1 MRIHRIWS
9 IVVPYLI
16 VFSIFASLQIPQVF
30 AQSTPKVKFCL
41 DWAFQSAHSAWTIA
55 DELGYFKEAGIDVTI
70 DRGYG
75 SASTMAKVAAKAYH
89 FGFAPINSLIKFN
102 HENPDDQLITVL
114 NIYDASPEA
123 VIFLKKSGIKTPQ
136 DLLGRTLSA
145 TQGEG
150 TRLMFPL
157 FAKANNLD
165 MGKINWNY
173 VEPQLRDTLVI
184 QGHADG
190 TVGWVSTTALNMM
203 AAGVPKETIGYLTY
217 NAHGAELYSSGL
229 VARKDFVE
237 QNPEIVKAFVKGT
250 IKGIRELVANPEKAM
265 DSLKKRDPLLNLKIE
280 LMRHEFL
287 NEIALLTPHVLKN
300 GISDVVKERFERT
313 AIEVAAAFGLN
324 INPKLEDVYTDK
336 YLPPKSE
343 RMLK

>member
-1 MRIHRIWS
+1 MGNYRFCS
-9 IVVPYLI
+9 VVIALFVVVSFI
-16 VFSIFASLQIPQVF
+16 AFTGVPQVS

-41 DWAFQSAHSAWTIA
+41 DWAWQSAHSAWTIA
-55 DELGYFKEAGIDVTI
+55 DDLGYFKQLGLDVTI

-75 SASTMAKVAAKAYH
+75 SATTMAKVAGKAYH
-89 FGFAPINSLIKFN
+89 FGFAPINASIKFN
-102 HENPDDQLITVL
+102 HENPKDQLITVL

-123 VIFLKKSGIKTPQ
+123 VIYLKKSGITKPQ
-136 DLLGRTLSA
+136 DLIGKTLSA
-145 TQGEG
+145 TQGEV

-165 MGKINWNY
+165 MNKINWKY

-203 AAGVPKETIGYLTY
+203 AAGVPRETIGYLTY
-217 NAHGAELYSSGL
+217 NAHGAELYSSGV

-250 IKGIRELVANPEKAM
+250 IKGIRELVANPEKAL
-265 DSLKKRDPLLNLKIE
+265 DSLKKRDPLLNTKIE
-280 LMRHEFL
+280 LQRHEFL

-300 GISDVVKERFERT
+300 GISDVVQSRFERT
-313 AIEVAAAFGLN
+313 GIEVAAAFGLN
-324 INPKLEDVYTDK
+324 IKPKLEDVYTDK
-336 YLPPKSE
+336 YLPPRSE